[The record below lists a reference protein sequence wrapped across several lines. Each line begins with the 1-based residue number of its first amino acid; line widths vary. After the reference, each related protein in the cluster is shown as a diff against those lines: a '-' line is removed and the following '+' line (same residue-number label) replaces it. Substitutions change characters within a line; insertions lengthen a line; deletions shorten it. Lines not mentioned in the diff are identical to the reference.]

1 MGDVQGSSVLG
12 FNYPRRK
19 LTRCNYLGAILLGEN
34 CPGAIILGGN
44 FPGEFSGGNCPE
56 GNCARGIVLF
66 PF

>member
-1 MGDVQGSSVLG
+1 MGDVQGSSVQG
-12 FNYPRRK
+12 VNYPRRK

-34 CPGAIILGGN
+34 CPGGN
-44 FPGEFSGGNCPE
+44 YLRWEFSGGNCPE